1 MLNKRAKAQLKKIG
15 RRKKTGGFAR
25 IAKKATKR
33 YGSKKAGQK
42 VAGKIFQNMV
52 RKHNK

>member
-1 MLNKRAKAQLKKIG
+1 MNKRAKAQLKKIG

-25 IAKKATKR
+25 IARKAAKR
-33 YGSKKAGQK
+33 YGSKKAGQR
-42 VAGKIFQNMV
+42 VAGKVFQNMA